1 METRIEGRPAFAYLQ
16 VTLQPG
22 EAIIAE
28 SDAMASMAAELDL
41 RTRFNG
47 GFWRGLARKY
57 FGGESLFINRYSN
70 GSDRPRS
77 LTLVQP
83 TPGDVLCQELRAG
96 ETWYLQPGAFL
107 AADESVTLGLKWA
120 GLVSFIA
127 REGLFKMAVT
137 GPGRVWYGAY
147 GALLERALD
156 GELIVDT
163 SHLVAYSP
171 GIRLK
176 LQLAGGLFASFFG
189 GEGLVTRLE
198 GQGKVVVQTRSLSGL
213 TSWINP
219 KLWG

>member
-1 METRIEGRPAFAYLQ
+1 MEARIEGRPSFAYLQ
-16 VTLQPG
+16 LTLQPG

-28 SDAMASMAAELDL
+28 PDAMASMAAELDL

-47 GFWRGLARKY
+47 GFWRGLLRRY
-57 FGGESLFINRYSN
+57 LGGESLFINRFSN
-70 GSDRPRS
+70 PGDRPRA

-83 TPGDVLCQELRAG
+83 TPGDLLCRTLAPG
-96 ETWYLQPGAFL
+96 ETYYLQPGAFL
-107 AADESVTLGLKWA
+107 AADDTVTLGLKWA

-127 REGLFKMAVT
+127 REGLFKLALT

-147 GALLERALD
+147 GALLERELD

-163 SHLVAYSP
+163 SHLVAYEP
-171 GIRLK
+171 GVRLR
-176 LQLAGGLFASFFG
+176 LQLAGGLFSSIFG

-198 GQGKVVVQTRSLSGL
+198 GRGKIVVQTRSLSGL
-213 TSWINP
+213 AQWINP